1 MLKLILGLLK
11 GLVVGVAVGY
21 GAFAAG
27 LGGGFHWLTY
37 GIIGALVGLV
47 AGRPLWALITDKE
60 GTTWVS
66 VLKAIFGY
74 GVGVGIYALVA
85 KVWGGFRLDIS
96 FLSAQSR
103 LVQDWQP
110 VMGGAIGAF
119 LGAFFEIDDA
129 IGGDDK
135 DKKAAPAAKK
145 SLPAPAGPA
154 RPRPVPRAKS

>member
-1 MLKLILGLLK
+1 MLKLVLGLLK

-27 LGGGFHWLTY
+27 LGGGFHWITY
-37 GIIGALVGLV
+37 GVIGALVGLV
-47 AGRPLWALITDKE
+47 AGRPLWALITDKD

-74 GVGVGIYALVA
+74 GVGVGLYALVA
-85 KVWGGFRLDIS
+85 KAWGGFELELS
-96 FLSAQSR
+96 FLSHTPR
-103 LVQDWQP
+103 LVQNWQP

-135 DKKAAPAAKK
+135 PTTGKKPTARPTAKPAAKA
-145 SLPAPAGPA
+145 LPK
-154 RPRPVPRAKS
+154 AK

>member
-1 MLKLILGLLK
+1 MLKLLLGLLK

-27 LGGGFHWLTY
+27 LDGGFHWVTY

-66 VLKAIFGY
+66 VLKAVFGY

-85 KVWGGFRLDIS
+85 KAWGGTAMDIS
-96 FLSAQSR
+96 FLSAEPR
-103 LVQDWQP
+103 MVQDWQP

-129 IGGDDK
+129 IGGDDSG
-135 DKKAAPAAKK
+135 KKALPAGGAAPAAKK
-145 SLPAPAGPA
+145 PAAQ
-154 RPRPVPRAKS
+154 PRAKA

>member
-1 MLKLILGLLK
+1 MLKLVLGLLK

-27 LGGGFHWLTY
+27 LGGGFNWITY
-37 GIIGALVGLV
+37 GVIGALVGLV
-47 AGRPLWALITDKE
+47 AGRPLWALITDKD

-85 KVWGGFRLDIS
+85 KAWGGFELELS
-96 FLSAQSR
+96 FLSHTPR
-103 LVQDWQP
+103 LVQHWQP

-135 DKKAAPAAKK
+135 PTAGKKPVARLAAKPAAKA
-145 SLPAPAGPA
+145 LPKG
-154 RPRPVPRAKS
+154 K

>member
-1 MLKLILGLLK
+1 MLKLVLGLLK

-27 LGGGFHWLTY
+27 LDGGFHWLTY
-37 GIIGALVGLV
+37 GLIGAIVGLV

-66 VLKAIFGY
+66 VLKAVFGY
-74 GVGVGIYALVA
+74 GVGVGLYALVA
-85 KVWGGFRLDIS
+85 KAWGGFSLELS
-96 FLSAQSR
+96 FLSADPR
-103 LVQDWQP
+103 LVHDWQP
-110 VMGGAIGAF
+110 VMGGTIGAF

-135 DKKAAPAAKK
+135 KVSAAQPKKQ
-145 SLPAPAGPA
+145 LPAGKKPL
-154 RPRPVPRAKS
+154 PRKT

>member
-1 MLKLILGLLK
+1 MIKLALGLLK
-11 GLVVGVAVGY
+11 GLLVGVAVGY

-27 LGGGFHWLTY
+27 LDGGFHWLTY

-66 VLKAIFGY
+66 VLKAMFGY

-85 KVWGGFRLDIS
+85 KAWGGFDLQLS
-96 FLSAQSR
+96 FLSSESR

-110 VMGGAIGAF
+110 VMGAAIGAF

-129 IGGDDK
+129 IGGDDG
-135 DKKAAPAAKK
+135 KKPALPAGRKPAA
-145 SLPAPAGPA
+145 A
-154 RPRPVPRAKS
+154 RPLPRGKA

>member
-1 MLKLILGLLK
+1 MLKLVLGLLK

-27 LGGGFHWLTY
+27 LGGGFHWITY
-37 GIIGALVGLV
+37 GVIGALVGLV
-47 AGRPLWALITDKE
+47 AGRPLWALITDKD

-74 GVGVGIYALVA
+74 GVGVGLYALVA
-85 KVWGGFRLDIS
+85 KAWGGFELELS
-96 FLSAQSR
+96 FLSHTPR
-103 LVQDWQP
+103 LVQNWQP

-135 DKKAAPAAKK
+135 PNTGKKPTARPTAKPAAKA
-145 SLPAPAGPA
+145 LPK
-154 RPRPVPRAKS
+154 AK

>member
-1 MLKLILGLLK
+1 LLKLVLGLLK

-27 LGGGFHWLTY
+27 MDGGFHWLTY

-66 VLKAIFGY
+66 VLKAVFGY

-85 KVWGGFRLDIS
+85 KVWGGFALDLS
-96 FLSAQSR
+96 FLSSTPR
-103 LVQDWQP
+103 MVQDWQP

-129 IGGDDK
+129 IGGDEP
-135 DKKAAPAAKK
+135 KK
-145 SLPAPAGPA
+145 LPAGAPRKPLAAGASAPVKKPA
-154 RPRPVPRAKS
+154 PRPKA

>member
-1 MLKLILGLLK
+1 MLKLLLGLLK

-27 LGGGFHWLTY
+27 LDGGFHWLTY
-37 GIIGALVGLV
+37 GVVGALVGLV
-47 AGRPLWALITDKE
+47 AGRPLWALITDKQ

-74 GVGVGIYALVA
+74 GVGVGLYALVA
-85 KVWGGFRLDIS
+85 KVWGGFELELS
-96 FLSAQSR
+96 FLSEQPR
-103 LVQDWQP
+103 LVQHWQP

-129 IGGDDK
+129 IGGDD
-135 DKKAAPAAKK
+135 DKKPAAKPAARPAAK
-145 SLPAPAGPA
+145 LPAGK
-154 RPRPVPRAKS
+154 R

>member
-1 MLKLILGLLK
+1 MLKLVLGLLK

-27 LGGGFHWLTY
+27 LGGGFHWITY
-37 GIIGALVGLV
+37 GVIGALVGLV
-47 AGRPLWALITDKE
+47 AGRPLWALITDKD

-74 GVGVGIYALVA
+74 GVGVGLYALVA
-85 KVWGGFRLDIS
+85 KAWGGFELELS
-96 FLSAQSR
+96 FLSHTPR
-103 LVQDWQP
+103 LVQNWQP

-135 DKKAAPAAKK
+135 PAAGKKPAARLAGKPAAKA
-145 SLPAPAGPA
+145 LPKG
-154 RPRPVPRAKS
+154 K

>member
-1 MLKLILGLLK
+1 MLKLVLGLLK

-27 LGGGFHWLTY
+27 LDGGFHWVTY
-37 GIIGALVGLV
+37 GVIGALVGLV

-74 GVGVGIYALVA
+74 GVGVGLYALVA
-85 KVWGGFRLDIS
+85 KVWGGFSLELS
-96 FLSAQSR
+96 FLSSTPR

-135 DKKAAPAAKK
+135 KLPAATAAKK
-145 SLPAPAGPA
+145 PLPPGAGAAKKPL
-154 RPRPVPRAKS
+154 PRGKA